1 MNKRIKKKV
10 KRLKNAKTIV
20 ILGLDIEQAKHLTKN
35 DISCIMRKAKRE
47 EKSIH
52 MSRAKFALV
61 KEYKPPRGYSDKTM
75 KNTSYPFVT
84 IIPHNTEKWPMVA
97 IVGADYE

>member
-1 MNKRIKKKV
+1 MNKRIRKKV
-10 KRLKNAKTIV
+10 KRLKNAKSILF
-20 ILGLDIEQAKHLTKN
+20 LGLDIEQAKHLTKN
-35 DISCIMRKAKRE
+35 DIRCVYRKSKRA

-52 MSRAKFALV
+52 INRAKFALV

-75 KNTSYPFVT
+75 GNTSYPFVT
-84 IIPHNTEKWPMVA
+84 ILPHNTEKWPVVA

>member
-1 MNKRIKKKV
+1 
-10 KRLKNAKTIV
+10 
-20 ILGLDIEQAKHLTKN
+20 
-35 DISCIMRKAKRE
+35 
-47 EKSIH
+47 